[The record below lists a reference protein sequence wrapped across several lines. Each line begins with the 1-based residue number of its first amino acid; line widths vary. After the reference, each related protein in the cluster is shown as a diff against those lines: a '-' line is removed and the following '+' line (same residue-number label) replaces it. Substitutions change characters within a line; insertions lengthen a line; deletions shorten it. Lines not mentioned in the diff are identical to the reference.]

1 MKNYKFPGMKR
12 IILTLAVSVMVVIT
26 ASSQGNSNREK
37 LNTYKIGFFTKKLN
51 LTASEAQKFWPVYN
65 EYQGEKIKLQTER
78 LGLIRT
84 FNQGESAMSD
94 EQILRLGDRLVE
106 SQVKETEMAVK
117 FHEMLKQV
125 LPPAKVIRFYQ
136 AENQF
141 RVFLLKE
148 LQNRQQQNRPLRDN
162 DPADLP
168 DL

>member
-1 MKNYKFPGMKR
+1 MKNYKFPVMR
-12 IILTLAVSVMVVIT
+12 TMILTLAISFMAVLT
-26 ASSQGNSNREK
+26 ARSQGNQNREK
-37 LNTYKIGFFTKKLN
+37 LNAYKIGFFTKKLN

-65 EYQGEKIKLQTER
+65 DYQGEKIKLQTER
-78 LGLIRT
+78 LGLMRT
-84 FNQGESAMSD
+84 FNQGESTMSD
-94 EQILRLGDRLVE
+94 EQILKLGDRLVE
-106 SQVKETEMAVK
+106 SQVKETEMAVR

-141 RVFLLKE
+141 RVFLLNE
-148 LQNRQQQNRPLRDN
+148 LQNRQQNRPMRDN